1 MQQPKKLWWLWAPCK
16 PAHIY
21 IYPADAVGN
30 QSKAYKTSND
40 LLHFSHCVHKLS
52 ETNRRGRQKEREKE
66 TEEDRR
72 DPTNWWTDSS
82 NSKLK
87 CLSGKLWDLSPARG
101 NYRLVMALFSL
112 TLLPSSKMRSFS
124 LGDVFPS
131 RHAHDKWFS
140 IKGQKTSLCVSVCV
154 CVCLQCALHLSS
166 IIKLIPLSLPLLLLL
181 ALLILSAP
189 SLGISS
195 RIICLVFLHFPQF
208 FLNLFNPISSETWR
222 DGSRRERGRQS
233 SAAMGHSMF
242 KLISLLVTWCPKN
255 NHKRQTDTREWER
268 RTEEEREKGAGA
280 TDPSSDVW
288 FPLLLFCVQIW

>member
-1 MQQPKKLWWLWAPCK
+1 M
-16 PAHIY
+16 
-21 IYPADAVGN
+21 GN

-72 DPTNWWTDSS
+72 DPTNWWADSS

-140 IKGQKTSLCVSVCV
+140 IKGQKTRESVCLCVCLCV
-154 CVCLQCALHLSS
+154 CVPAMCLAFVIHHQVDSFIAAASSTSCSSDSISAVSRHQQSNYLSS
-166 IIKLIPLSLPLLLLL
+166 FSTFSTI
-181 ALLILSAP
+181 
-189 SLGISS
+189 
-195 RIICLVFLHFPQF
+195 FLKF
-208 FLNLFNPISSETWR
+208 
-222 DGSRRERGRQS
+222 
-233 SAAMGHSMF
+233 
-242 KLISLLVTWCPKN
+242 V
-255 NHKRQTDTREWER
+255 
-268 RTEEEREKGAGA
+268 
-280 TDPSSDVW
+280 
-288 FPLLLFCVQIW
+288 